1 MVHGDDAGLK
11 LPPRIAPVQAVIVP
25 IAQHKEGVLE
35 ATEKLCARLSKD
47 FRVKLDDSQQSP
59 GWKFAEYE
67 MKGVPLR
74 IEVGPRDLASN
85 QCVMVTRHNREKV
98 FVSLDE
104 LETVAAERLTAV
116 RDGLYEKALANR
128 EKRTYRCKT
137 MDEITEAIKTNGDGF
152 VHAMWCGDEECEKK
166 VKETTGIGSR
176 CVPFDQ
182 EHVSDT
188 CVCCG
193 REAKKMVLWAIAY

>member
-1 MVHGDDAGLK
+1 MFLATVIGIFVALLFITSSAHIKPEYVPYVKKKSLVPVALIAVLALIVGVGFAVSSVFFRAKTYSNIIDVDDTKSFASD
-11 LPPRIAPVQAVIVP
+11 IAEADFSSVPV
-25 IAQHKEGVLE
+25 
-35 ATEKLCARLSKD
+35 
-47 FRVKLDDSQQSP
+47 LDNDS
-59 GWKFAEYE
+59 A
-67 MKGVPLR
+67 
-74 IEVGPRDLASN
+74 
-85 QCVMVTRHNREKV
+85 
-98 FVSLDE
+98 
-104 LETVAAERLTAV
+104 
-116 RDGLYEKALANR
+116 KALANR

-137 MDEITEAIKTNGDGF
+137 MDEITEAIKANGDGF